1 MYCLVLLA
9 TPSAALRPPPLLVLP
24 HSEQN
29 EAIVGSDSDA
39 AGPLDVLEHG
49 VAQHRHSNGE
59 HALEHDLIEVSLRQ
73 GPHDGMFIDIGRA
86 GIGILAREHDPG
98 RMGRRDGES
107 SSLVKSS

>member
-9 TPSAALRPPPLLVLP
+9 TPSGALRPPPLLVLP

-73 GPHDGMFIDIGRA
+73 GPHRWHVHRHWA
-86 GIGILAREHDPG
+86 SRNRNPG
-98 RMGRRDGES
+98 TGT
-107 SSLVKSS
+107 